1 MDSELS
7 SKIERQI
14 QAYMEKKKT
23 YAELCEV
30 TSWPKNY
37 NNLLFGVPVSTKSIK
52 SVTFYQI
59 KKFKCIQDATK
70 NS

>member
-14 QAYMEKKKT
+14 QAYMEKKT

-30 TSWPKNY
+30 TSWLKND

-52 SVTFYQI
+52 NVTFYKI